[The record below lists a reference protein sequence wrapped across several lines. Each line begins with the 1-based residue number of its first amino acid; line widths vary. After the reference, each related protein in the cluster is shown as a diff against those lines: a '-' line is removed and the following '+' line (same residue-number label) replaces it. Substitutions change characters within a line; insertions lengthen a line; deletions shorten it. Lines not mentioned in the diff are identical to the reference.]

1 MYIVAIGWMYVI
13 LMMAITEESVVAGVM
28 TFLLYGML
36 PLTVILYLGGT
47 SRRKRRRAIAA
58 AEVEAKAEAEARAR
72 GEAVQASNVVEGQ
85 KENPEDKR
93 PSS

>member
-28 TFLLYGML
+28 TFLLYGLL

-47 SRRKRRRAIAA
+47 SRRKRRRAMAA
-58 AEVEAKAEAEARAR
+58 AERQATAEAEQ
-72 GEAVQASNVVEGQ
+72 GLIHEVQPVSDIQEGQ
-85 KENPEDKR
+85 QKIPGNK
-93 PSS
+93 SH